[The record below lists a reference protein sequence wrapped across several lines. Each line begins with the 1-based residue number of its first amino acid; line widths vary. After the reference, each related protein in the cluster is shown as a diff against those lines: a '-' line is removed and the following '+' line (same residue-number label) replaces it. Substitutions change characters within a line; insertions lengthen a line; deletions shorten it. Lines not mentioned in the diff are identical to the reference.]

1 MSKYMLFSVILV
13 FCLQPSNFLLDRY
26 LMLKAF
32 LFMPSAW
39 FQPGKRLHDSIL
51 SIISVS
57 STFASLNLNR

>member
-32 LFMPSAW
+32 LFMLSAW
-39 FQPGKRLHDSIL
+39 FQLAKQIVFRRNA
-51 SIISVS
+51 S
-57 STFASLNLNR
+57 STFGKS

>member
-32 LFMPSAW
+32 LFMLSAW
-39 FQPGKRLHDSIL
+39 LQPAKQIVFRRNA
-51 SIISVS
+51 S
-57 STFASLNLNR
+57 STFGKS

>member
-39 FQPGKRLHDSIL
+39 FQPAKQIVFRRNA
-51 SIISVS
+51 S
-57 STFASLNLNR
+57 STFGKS